1 MSKNLFEITLQNRRN
16 LHAILT
22 KTPKEKLLAI
32 PEGFNNNIFWNI
44 AHTIVTQQILCY
56 KFSGL
61 QMRVPQDMVDKFMK
75 GTVPDGTATEEEI
88 MKVADFLISTAEW
101 AAEDYDTQLFKN
113 YQEYTTSARVTLKNI
128 DDAVAFNLFH
138 EGLHIGAIILLM
150 RHVG

>member
-1 MSKNLFEITLQNRRN
+1 MSKNLFEITAQNRRN
-16 LHAILT
+16 LYAILT

-32 PEGFNNNIFWNI
+32 PDGFNNNIFWNI

-56 KFSGL
+56 KFCGL
-61 QMRVPQDMVDKFMK
+61 QMRVPKEMVDKFMK
-75 GTVPDGTATEEEI
+75 GTVPDGTATDEEI
-88 MKVADFLISTAEW
+88 MMVADLLISTIEW
-101 AAEDYDTQLFKN
+101 AKEDYDNQLFQN
-113 YQEYTTSARVTLKNI
+113 YQEYATSAKVTLKNI